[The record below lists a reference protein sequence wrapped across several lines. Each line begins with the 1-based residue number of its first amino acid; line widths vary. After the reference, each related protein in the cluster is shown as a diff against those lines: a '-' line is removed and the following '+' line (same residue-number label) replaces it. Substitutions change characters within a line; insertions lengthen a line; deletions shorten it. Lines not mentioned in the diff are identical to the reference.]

1 VAWSVGLL
9 SSGFQKPDI
18 PMFAPRATLIVLI
31 CLLSGC
37 QTSHQVNVQDSKLE
51 SSIPAAMVDCM
62 APVRLPEVWASQ
74 VQLVGYEEPS
84 EFVPRELPTHA
95 NDHAPELT
103 LEKLERLAL
112 SSNPSLS
119 EARARIKAVHGR
131 WVQVG
136 LPSNTLVGYSG
147 QQLGSDG
154 LAEQHGLFVGQEIVR
169 GGKLNLNRAVVSQEI
184 DKAKQAWATQRL
196 RVLTDVRLAYYE
208 VLIAQQRNETVD
220 QLVEIAHQAVEA
232 AEVLL
237 SAGEMSQVEF
247 MRSRIELQSAQ
258 LAVNNTKNQYNA
270 AWSRLVAVVGVS
282 DIHPQP
288 LKGDVEGIIEEVD
301 TDEVLARLIRESP
314 EMAVALSE
322 VKRARWA
329 VDRACAEPIPNVD
342 VEAIVQSDN
351 GTGSSNAALQVVFPV
366 PWLNS
371 NQGGIRQARSEV
383 VAANRA
389 VDRLQLSFQQRLADV
404 YQRYADARNQ
414 VEAYSKAD
422 GILANSKEI
431 LELVF
436 EGYQAGELSNFELL
450 TAQRTYS
457 QTNLTYIQSLG
468 QLWAAIIEIDGMLL
482 KDSLN

>member
-1 VAWSVGLL
+1 MARFVDLL
-9 SSGFQKPDI
+9 SSWVQQPDI

-37 QTSHQVNVQDSKLE
+37 QTSHQVSVQDSRLK
-51 SSIPAAMVDCM
+51 SSLPSSMVDSE
-62 APVRLPEVWASQ
+62 APVRLPEVWTSQ
-74 VQLVGYEEPS
+74 VQLVGYEEPIESVLS
-84 EFVPRELPTHA
+84 ELSTPTNAHLS
-95 NDHAPELT
+95 ELT
-103 LEKLERLAL
+103 LEKFEQLAL

-119 EARARIKAVHGR
+119 EARARIKAAQGR
-131 WVQVG
+131 WLQVG
-136 LPSNTLVGYSG
+136 LPANTFVGYSG
-147 QQLGSDG
+147 QQLGSHG
-154 LAEQHGLFVGQEIVR
+154 LAEQHGLFVGQEFVR

-208 VLIAQQRNETVD
+208 VLIAQRRSETVD
-220 QLVEIAHQAVEA
+220 QLQEIAQQAVGA
-232 AEVLL
+232 AEALL
-237 SAGEMSQVEF
+237 SAGEMSQVEL
-247 MRSRIELQSAQ
+247 MRTRIELQSAQ
-258 LAVNNTKNQYNA
+258 LAFNNTKNQYNA
-270 AWSRLVAVVGVS
+270 AWLRLIAVVGVS
-282 DIHPQP
+282 DMQPQP
-288 LKGDVEGIIEEVD
+288 LKGDVEGLIKEVD
-301 TDEVLARLIRESP
+301 ADEVLARLIHESP

-351 GTGSSNAALQVVFPV
+351 GTGSSNAALQVVLPV

-389 VDRLQLSFQQRLADV
+389 VDRLQLNFQQRLADV

-414 VEAYSKAD
+414 VEAYSKAG

-431 LELVF
+431 LNLVF
-436 EGYQAGELSNFELL
+436 EGYQAGELSNFEVLK
-450 TAQRTYS
+450 AQRTNS
-457 QTNLTYIQSLG
+457 QTNLAYIQSLG